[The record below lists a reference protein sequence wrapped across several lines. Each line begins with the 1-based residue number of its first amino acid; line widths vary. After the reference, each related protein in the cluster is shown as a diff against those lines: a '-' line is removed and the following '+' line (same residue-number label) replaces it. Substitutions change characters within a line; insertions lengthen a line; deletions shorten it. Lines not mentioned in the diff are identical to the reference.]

1 MGTFTLIPPMSLGN
15 LNKAE
20 KLSLLKRYMKLMPS
34 GSDSESPDEISLLA
48 DSGVPVLNISAG
60 QVTRMNGII
69 DELTE
74 LTMQASSSEETAGNY
89 IVRRV
94 LDYAKLPLAAER
106 TAAQRMEPALRGY
119 RDFANLPTA
128 QETEVING
136 LLIDLAKPEFADSV
150 VTLQLAPY
158 IAELRRLNDR
168 YAELAALRDK
178 SRSVRTENVTSKE
191 LSSEA
196 QDLLDDM
203 CALANASSLL
213 QPSEEA
219 RVFVRD
225 ATHLFAQVRT
235 AYKQRSKGT
244 PSGPAEP
251 GTPEPGGGGDSE
263 SPDEI

>member
-1 MGTFTLIPPMSLGN
+1 
-15 LNKAE
+15 
-20 KLSLLKRYMKLMPS
+20 
-34 GSDSESPDEISLLA
+34 
-48 DSGVPVLNISAG
+48 
-60 QVTRMNGII
+60 
-69 DELTE
+69 
-74 LTMQASSSEETAGNY
+74 
-89 IVRRV
+89 
-94 LDYAKLPLAAER
+94 
-106 TAAQRMEPALRGY
+106 MEPALARL

-219 RVFVRD
+219 AYLFVARLIFSPGTNRLQ
-225 ATHLFAQVRT
+225 ATF
-235 AYKQRSKGT
+235 KGT

-251 GTPEPGGGGDSE
+251 GTPEPGGEGIPNLPMKYD
-263 SPDEI
+263 

>member
-1 MGTFTLIPPMSLGN
+1 M
-15 LNKAE
+15 
-20 KLSLLKRYMKLMPS
+20 
-34 GSDSESPDEISLLA
+34 
-48 DSGVPVLNISAG
+48 
-60 QVTRMNGII
+60 
-69 DELTE
+69 
-74 LTMQASSSEETAGNY
+74 
-89 IVRRV
+89 
-94 LDYAKLPLAAER
+94 
-106 TAAQRMEPALRGY
+106 
-119 RDFANLPTA
+119 
-128 QETEVING
+128 
-136 LLIDLAKPEFADSV
+136 
-150 VTLQLAPY
+150 
-158 IAELRRLNDR
+158 
-168 YAELAALRDK
+168 
-178 SRSVRTENVTSKE
+178 TSKE

>member
-1 MGTFTLIPPMSLGN
+1 M
-15 LNKAE
+15 E
-20 KLSLLKRYMKLMPS
+20 
-34 GSDSESPDEISLLA
+34 A
-48 DSGVPVLNISAG
+48 D
-60 QVTRMNGII
+60 R
-69 DELTE
+69 D
-74 LTMQASSSEETAGNY
+74 TAGNY

-150 VTLQLAPY
+150 VTLQLVIY

-178 SRSVRTENVTSKE
+178 SRSVRTENVTSM

-196 QDLLDDM
+196 QDPLDDM

-225 ATHLFAQVRT
+225 ATYSGLREPPTSNVPRARL
-235 AYKQRSKGT
+235 
-244 PSGPAEP
+244 GPA
-251 GTPEPGGGGDSE
+251 
-263 SPDEI
+263 